1 MLALTILNPKL
12 NFSEAQTDKMMA
24 DGIKV
29 VRSDGLM
36 LDAYDLKRLQVS
48 IPTDSNILRGVS

>member
-1 MLALTILNPKL
+1 MLALTILNPEL
-12 NFSEAQTDKMMA
+12 NFSEARTDKMIA

-29 VRSDGLM
+29 VRSDGLA

-48 IPTDSNILRGVS
+48 ISAHSGSL